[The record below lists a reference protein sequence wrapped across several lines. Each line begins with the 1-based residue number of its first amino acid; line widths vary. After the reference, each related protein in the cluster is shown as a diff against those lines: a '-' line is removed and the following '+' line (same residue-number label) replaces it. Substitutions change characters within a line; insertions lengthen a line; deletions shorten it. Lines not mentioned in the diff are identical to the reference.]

1 MNLEDFSFEET
12 LTTLTVEKLH
22 FVYFFLIF

>member
-22 FVYFFLIF
+22 FVYFFLIL